1 MNYDRVNDEST
12 ILIID
17 DQPEFA
23 QLLKTK
29 LLEITKSAPCKV
41 SIVPAD
47 NIKNYQEYLDSTIL
61 TLFLDIEMPVSG
73 FEIAKKYH

>member
-29 LLEITKSAPCKV
+29 LLEITKSAPC
-41 SIVPAD
+41 
-47 NIKNYQEYLDSTIL
+47 
-61 TLFLDIEMPVSG
+61 
-73 FEIAKKYH
+73 